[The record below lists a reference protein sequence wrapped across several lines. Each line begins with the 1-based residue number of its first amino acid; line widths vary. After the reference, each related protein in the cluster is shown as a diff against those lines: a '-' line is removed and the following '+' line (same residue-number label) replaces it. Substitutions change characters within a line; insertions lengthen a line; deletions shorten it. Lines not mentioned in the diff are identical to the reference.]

1 MSGLF
6 FKHEKISAND
16 YVSVVRHMYMFK
28 TMIQLQNDTF
38 FIEITDN
45 GTVLYTGNSGVPLED
60 MSNYMKSA
68 TVDSQLLLRYVKE
81 YKKSEHNRVNVLEVL
96 QSLYETVS
104 LSIVD
109 YEKLSYAFS
118 KTNIAPN
125 FVYTKEFK
133 SPYTSKKLKLITMCQ
148 ELIRVLERYDNEE
161 MLVPYYDYHSDTV
174 SYSIKHINKRAIRFD
189 TIPLYG
195 NDVYDILLPVVAF
208 DGSYGIS
215 IKQVIDNTNAVIQY
229 LIRLYNEAVNGSYDV
244 LKRDVLCD
252 SSLGYNKAIEYV
264 SGYSTKQDTDDIK
277 YCGVSSGFIRDCLE
291 FLKDLKSVRLFVEA
305 IDNHLD
311 TLIRPISESFC
322 TTASAIYGNI
332 KLKYENVN
340 NVYDTSKVDSVVSTL
355 LKLTGV
361 NGGLPHIH
369 QSAYMYLIDGSYMDT
384 DFVDNL
390 EVFLHQ
396 IHKYMEAGTVKVEFY
411 GGSDNTIRVFGDGID
426 ELYDMSDY
434 IDCDSVRGIIT
445 LKELLD
451 VLEYSLRVVK
461 VFYHT
466 WKNDDTVFVDAVNGL
481 KAISSLQEEK
491 LHYVSTFFNYSV
503 IESLRFNTEMVGY
516 FNDDLLMYGDTIIPN
531 SCRYTNEELKKS
543 DFMYTIV
550 KTRALGLCVVLNS
563 IAYEMNF
570 NKKIYSK
577 SSYIMITPN
586 KDFNTLYVKADG
598 IEERKIIIPKEYYH
612 TVYALF
618 HLSGYSFEGIKF
630 KDIVRILDTL
640 KGTIKDSSKFT
651 NFYGVNGFTL
661 LNDRLDVLKG
671 YVDNNNTISVTVS
684 DTVSDV
690 ISSDNDVNTDT
701 TMTKELARTFIES
714 GYEYISLYKGVMIV
728 YSKDGNTSEIVP
740 KSLYK
745 FFYDTDKFN
754 RVSLQQYI
762 ED

>member
-1 MSGLF
+1 MGDLF
-6 FKHEKISAND
+6 FKHEKISSSD
-16 YVSVVRHMYMFK
+16 YVSIVRHMYMFK
-28 TMIQLQNDTF
+28 TMVQLQNDTF
-38 FIEITDN
+38 FIEITED
-45 GTVLYTGNSGVPLED
+45 GAVLYTGNGGVPLED

-68 TVDSQLLLRYVKE
+68 IVDSDLLLQYVKGFKNE
-81 YKKSEHNRVNVLEVL
+81 DRVNVLEVL

-104 LSIVD
+104 FSIVD
-109 YEKLSYAFS
+109 YEELSYAFS

-133 SPYTSKKLKLITMCQ
+133 SPYTSKKLKLIAMCQ

-195 NDVYDILLPVVAF
+195 NGVFDTLLPVVAF

-215 IKQVIDNTNAVIQY
+215 IMQVIENTNAVIQY
-229 LIRLYNEAVNGSYDV
+229 LIRIYNEAVNGSYDV

-252 SSLGYNKAIEYV
+252 SSLGYNKDIEYV
-264 SGYSTKQDTDDIK
+264 SGYSTNQDTDDIK
-277 YCGVSSGFIRDCLE
+277 YCCVSSGFIRDCLE
-291 FLKDLKSVRLFVEA
+291 YLKDLKSVRLFVEA

-311 TLIRPISESFC
+311 ILSRPISDSFC
-322 TTASAIYGNI
+322 TVASAIYGNI

-340 NVYDTSKVDSVVSTL
+340 NVYDTSKVNSVVDIL

-390 EVFLHQ
+390 EVMLYQ
-396 IHKYMEAGTVKVEFY
+396 MDKYLESGTVKVEFY
-411 GGSDNTIRVFGDGID
+411 SGSDNTIRVFGDGID

-434 IDCDSVRGIIT
+434 IDCGSVRGIIT

-451 VLEYSLRVVK
+451 VLGFSLRVVK

-466 WKNDDTVFVDAVNGL
+466 WKSDDTVFVDAVNGL
-481 KAISSLQEEK
+481 KLISSLQNEK
-491 LHYVSTFFNYSV
+491 LHHVSTYFNYSV
-503 IESLRFNTEMVGY
+503 NESLLFNTEMVGY
-516 FNDDLLMYGDTIIPN
+516 FNDDLLMYGDNVIPN
-531 SCRYTNEELKKS
+531 SCRYTNEELKKA
-543 DFMYTIV
+543 DFMYNIA
-550 KTRALGLCVVLNS
+550 KTRALGLCTILNS
-563 IAYEMNF
+563 IAHEMFF
-570 NKKIYSK
+570 NREAYSK
-577 SSYIMITPN
+577 SSYITMTTN
-586 KDFNTLYVKADG
+586 KEFNTLYVKADG
-598 IEERKIIIPKEYYH
+598 IEERKITIPKEFYH

-618 HLSGYSFEGIKF
+618 NHSDYSFENITF
-630 KDIVRILDTL
+630 SDVIHILCTL
-640 KGTIKDSSKFT
+640 KDTIGNSSKFT
-651 NFYGVNGFTL
+651 GFYGVMGFSSLKDKLDL
-661 LNDRLDVLKG
+661 LTDYIGKNRG
-671 YVDNNNTISVTVS
+671 TIEGNES
-684 DTVSDV
+684 
-690 ISSDNDVNTDT
+690 T
-701 TMTKELARTFIES
+701 TMTKELARTFIEN

>member
-1 MSGLF
+1 MSTMF
-6 FKHEKISAND
+6 FKHEKISAED

-38 FIEITDN
+38 FIVILDDGNVLYTDN
-45 GTVLYTGNSGVPLED
+45 GCVPLED
-60 MSNYMKSA
+60 MSDYMKSA
-68 TVDSQLLLRYVKE
+68 TVDSQLLLRYVKRLKTE
-81 YKKSEHNRVNVLEVL
+81 YKVNVLEVL
-96 QSLYETVS
+96 QTLYSTVS
-104 LSIVD
+104 FSIVD

-174 SYSIKHINKRAIRFD
+174 SYSIKHINKQAIRFD

-195 NDVYDILLPVVAF
+195 NDVFDTLLPVVAF

-215 IKQVIDNTNAVIQY
+215 IKQVIENTNAVIQY

-244 LKRDVLCD
+244 LKGDVLCD

-264 SGYSTKQDTDDIK
+264 SEYNTKKDIDTTK
-277 YCGVSSGFIRDCLE
+277 YCKVSSSFIRDCLE
-291 FLKDLKSVRLFVEA
+291 YLKDLKSVRLFVEA

-311 TLIRPISESFC
+311 MLNRPISESFC
-322 TTASAIYGNI
+322 TIASAIYGNI

-361 NGGLPHIH
+361 VGGLPHIH

-396 IHKYMEAGTVKVEFY
+396 MDTYLESGTVRVEFY
-411 GGSDNTIRVFGDGID
+411 SGSDNTIRVFGDGID

-451 VLEYSLRVVK
+451 VLWFSLRVVK

-466 WKNDDTVFVDAVNGL
+466 WKSDDTVFVDAVNGL
-481 KAISSLQEEK
+481 KVISNLQEEK

-516 FNDDLLMYGDTIIPN
+516 FNDDLLMYGDSIIPN
-531 SCRYTNEELKKS
+531 SCRYTNEELRKA
-543 DFMYTIV
+543 DFMYNIV
-550 KTRALGLCVVLNS
+550 KTRALGLCTILNS
-563 IAYEMNF
+563 IAHEMFF
-570 NKKIYSK
+570 NREAYSK
-577 SSYIMITPN
+577 SSYITMITN
-586 KDFNTLYVKADG
+586 KEFNTLYVKADG
-598 IEERKIIIPKEYYH
+598 IEERKIIIPKEFYH

-618 HLSGYSFEGIKF
+618 NHSDYSFENITFSGVIH
-630 KDIVRILDTL
+630 ILCTL
-640 KGTIKDSSKFT
+640 KDAIGNSSKFT
-651 NFYGVNGFTL
+651 GFYGVMGFSSLKDKLDL
-661 LNDRLDVLKG
+661 LTDYIGKNSAV
-671 YVDNNNTISVTVS
+671 V
-684 DTVSDV
+684 
-690 ISSDNDVNTDT
+690 SDNDGT
-701 TMTKELARTFIES
+701 TMTKELARTFIEN

>member
-1 MSGLF
+1 MSTMF
-6 FKHEKISAND
+6 FKHEKISAED
-16 YVSVVRHMYMFK
+16 YVSVVRHMYVFK
-28 TMIQLQNDTF
+28 TMIHLYNNTF
-38 FIEITDN
+38 FIEITED
-45 GTVLYTGNSGVPLED
+45 GIVMYTGNGGVPLED

-68 TVDSQLLLRYVKE
+68 TVDSGLLLQYVKSFKTE
-81 YKKSEHNRVNVLEVL
+81 DRVNVLEVL

-104 LSIVD
+104 FSIVD

-174 SYSIKHINKRAIRFD
+174 SYSIKHINKQAIRFD

-195 NDVYDILLPVVAF
+195 NDVFDTLLPVVAF

-215 IKQVIDNTNAVIQY
+215 IKQVIENTNAVIQY

-244 LKRDVLCD
+244 LNGDVLCD

-264 SGYSTKQDTDDIK
+264 SEYNTKKDTDTTK
-277 YCGVSSGFIRDCLE
+277 YCKVSSSFIRDCLE
-291 FLKDLKSVRLFVEA
+291 YLKDLKSVRLFVEA

-311 TLIRPISESFC
+311 MLNRPISESFC
-322 TTASAIYGNI
+322 TIASAIYGNI

-361 NGGLPHIH
+361 VGGLPHIH

-396 IHKYMEAGTVKVEFY
+396 MDTYLESGTVRVEFD

-445 LKELLD
+445 LKEVLD
-451 VLEYSLRVVK
+451 VLWFSLRVVK

-466 WKNDDTVFVDAVNGL
+466 WKTDDTVFVDAVNGL
-481 KAISSLQEEK
+481 KVISSLQEEK

-516 FNDDLLMYGDTIIPN
+516 FNDDLLMYGDSIIPN
-531 SCRYTNEELKKS
+531 SCRYTNEELRKA
-543 DFMYTIV
+543 DFMYNIA
-550 KTRALGLCVVLNS
+550 KTRALGLCTILNS
-563 IAYEMNF
+563 IAHEMFF
-570 NKKIYSK
+570 NREAYSK
-577 SSYIMITPN
+577 SSYITMTTN
-586 KDFNTLYVKADG
+586 KEFNTLYVKADG
-598 IEERKIIIPKEYYH
+598 IEERKITIPKEFYH

-618 HLSGYSFEGIKF
+618 NHSDYSFENITFSGVIH
-630 KDIVRILDTL
+630 ILNTL
-640 KGTIKDSSKFT
+640 KDAIGNSSKFT
-651 NFYGVNGFTL
+651 GFYGVMGFSSLKDKLDL
-661 LNDRLDVLKG
+661 LTDYIGKNSAV
-671 YVDNNNTISVTVS
+671 V
-684 DTVSDV
+684 
-690 ISSDNDVNTDT
+690 SDNDGT
-701 TMTKELARTFIES
+701 TMTKELARTFIEN

>member
-6 FKHEKISAND
+6 FKHEKISAED
-16 YVSVVRHMYMFK
+16 CVSIVRHMYVFK
-28 TMIQLQNDTF
+28 TMIHLYNNTF
-38 FIEITDN
+38 FIKVTDDGLTYSSENGLSLSEID
-45 GTVLYTGNSGVPLED
+45 Y
-60 MSNYMKSA
+60 MSDVVIDK
-68 TVDSQLLLRYVKE
+68 DLLLRYA
-81 YKKSEHNRVNVLEVL
+81 KSLKYEDKVNVLEVL
-96 QSLYETVS
+96 QSLYNTIS
-104 LSIVD
+104 FSIVD
-109 YEKLSYAFS
+109 YEELSYAFS

-148 ELIRVLERYDNEE
+148 ELINYLDRYDDEE
-161 MLVPYYDYHSDTV
+161 MLVPYYDYQSDTV
-174 SYSIKHINKRAIRFD
+174 SYSIMHLNMDAIRFNK
-189 TIPLYG
+189 IPLHG
-195 NDVYDILLPVVAF
+195 NDVFDRLLSVVAF
-208 DGSYGIS
+208 SGSYGIS
-215 IKQVIDNTNAVIQY
+215 VKQVVDNTNAVIQY
-229 LIRLYNEAVNGSYDV
+229 LIRLYNEAVKGSYDV

-252 SSLGYNKAIEYV
+252 SSLGYNKDIEYV

-277 YCGVSSGFIRDCLE
+277 YCSVSSGFTRDCLE
-291 FLKDLKSVRLFVEA
+291 YLKDLKSVRLFVEA

-311 TLIRPISESFC
+311 VLDVPISDSFC

-340 NVYDTSKVDSVVSTL
+340 NVYDTSKVDSVVGTL

-369 QSAYMYLIDGSYMDT
+369 QSAYMYLIDSSYMDT
-384 DFVDNL
+384 DFIDNL
-390 EVFLHQ
+390 EVMLYQ
-396 IHKYMEAGTVKVEFY
+396 MDTYLESGTVRVEFY

-445 LKELLD
+445 LKEVLD
-451 VLEYSLRVVK
+451 VLMFSLRVVK

-481 KAISSLQEEK
+481 KVISSLQEEK

-516 FNDDLLMYGDTIIPN
+516 FNDDLLMYGDSIIPN
-531 SCRYTNEELKKS
+531 SCRYTNEELRKA
-543 DFMYTIV
+543 DFMYNIA
-550 KTRALGLCVVLNS
+550 KTRALGLCTILNS
-563 IAYEMNF
+563 IAHEMFF
-570 NKKIYSK
+570 NREAYSK
-577 SSYIMITPN
+577 SSYITMTTN
-586 KDFNTLYVKADG
+586 KEFNTLYVKADG
-598 IEERKIIIPKEYYH
+598 IEERKITIPKEFYH

-618 HLSGYSFEGIKF
+618 NHSDYSFENITFSGVIH
-630 KDIVRILDTL
+630 ILNTL
-640 KGTIKDSSKFT
+640 KDAIGNSSKFT
-651 NFYGVNGFTL
+651 GFYGVMGFSSLKDKLDL
-661 LNDRLDVLKG
+661 LNDYTGKNSAV
-671 YVDNNNTISVTVS
+671 V
-684 DTVSDV
+684 
-690 ISSDNDVNTDT
+690 SDNDGT
-701 TMTKELARTFIES
+701 TMTKELAKAFIES